1 MAHSLSTSVN
11 NKDDCSSGGCPV
23 DKSKGSKLVRATE
36 LPITGNP
43 YPPRDVVIEDSP
55 NMLELKVRSI
65 RLSMQPYLAPMCSAY
80 NRVNDF
86 VSTGVAHSQNAIHRL
101 SDNRNSLI
109 NALIISG
116 SGLFGVALARRR
128 GFFKKV
134 LFGSLFFGAAGV
146 ACYPKEAQE
155 KSQVLL
161 YIAKN
166 KFPVVAKQQYEKLI
180 KLTTNATKQTDQL
193 APQKDSEQGPTVD
206 GPKK

>member
-1 MAHSLSTSVN
+1 MAPSISTSGN
-11 NKDDCSSGGCPV
+11 NKDNCTSGGCPV
-23 DKSKGSKLVRATE
+23 DKPKEGKLVRATD

-43 YPPRDVVIEDSP
+43 YPPRDVIIEDNP

-65 RLSMQPYLAPMCSAY
+65 RHTIQPYFAPVCSAY
-80 NRVNDF
+80 NRVNDV

-116 SGLFGVALARRR
+116 SGLLGIALVRRR

-134 LFGSLFFGAAGV
+134 LFGSMFFGAAGV

-180 KLTTNATKQTDQL
+180 TLTTNQTVQSAPKQNSVQSD
-193 APQKDSEQGPTVD
+193 E
-206 GPKK
+206 PKE